1 MLVWIKDKIRGRY
14 LGRHMYHLAD
24 SIAKLSQGRE
34 NWYIGRE
41 GIPVDDSSGGKCEPV
56 IVIECMDLE
65 CMDLSI
71 GQRVNV
77 SRLSC
82 VSNKVL
88 KCWDSYKVICDLI
101 HHQKSTV
108 YAALGS
114 EGRQFRSF
122 NIAVTLEVYL

>member
-1 MLVWIKDKIRGRY
+1 MD
-14 LGRHMYHLAD
+14 HLAD
-24 SIAKLSQGRE
+24 STAKLSQGRK

-41 GIPVDDSSGGKCEPV
+41 KCEPV
-56 IVIECMDLE
+56 IVFE

-88 KCWDSYKVICDLI
+88 GCWDSYKVIWDLI
-101 HHQKSTV
+101 HHQESTV
-108 YAALGS
+108 YGVL
-114 EGRQFRSF
+114 
-122 NIAVTLEVYL
+122 V